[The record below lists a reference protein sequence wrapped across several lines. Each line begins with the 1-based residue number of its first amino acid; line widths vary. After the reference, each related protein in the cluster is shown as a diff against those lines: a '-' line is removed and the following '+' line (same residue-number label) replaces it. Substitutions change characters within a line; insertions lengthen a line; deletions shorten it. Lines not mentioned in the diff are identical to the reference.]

1 MRRNNLKKSS
11 FIKAGWKLKIP
22 TKAWVSSSKKSP
34 RKYTVKDK
42 GNVSEYTVRRGDS
55 LWEIAKS
62 FNTTTKAIQTLNN
75 LQNTTLQVGQILL
88 LPKTTVL
95 VDIAE
100 TEQYKVK
107 NGDSPYLIAKKHKM
121 KLSDLLKLNN
131 LTPRSMIFPGQSVLV
146 KAK

>member
-1 MRRNNLKKSS
+1 M
-11 FIKAGWKLKIP
+11 
-22 TKAWVSSSKKSP
+22 
-34 RKYTVKDK
+34 VKDK
-42 GNVSEYTVRRGDS
+42 GNVREYTVRRGDS
-55 LWEIAKS
+55 LWEIARS

-75 LQNTTLQVGQILL
+75 LQTTKLRIGQVLL
-88 LPKTTVL
+88 LPKTTTL
-95 VDIAE
+95 VSVTE

-131 LTPRSMIFPGQSVLV
+131 LTPRSMIFPGQSILV